1 MTYTGDWYDPWT
13 ANVGVVAEARQEQAL
28 EAVREVFATGMGGPP
43 TDLECQAAAAPGPAG
58 PALVRLADRPDD
70 LLVVGRTAKHSKV
83 VRYCLRNASCP
94 TMVVP
99 PPPLAR
105 VSPREVLRQSRQ
117 LLANARKE
125 GTYLDS

>member
-1 MTYTGDWYDPWT
+1 MYTGDWYDVWS
-13 ANVGVVAEARQEQAL
+13 ANADVVAEARQEQAL
-28 EAVREVFATGMGGPP
+28 EAVQEAFTAGMGGPP
-43 TDLECQAAAAPGPAG
+43 PDLEWWAVVAPGPAG

-70 LLVVGRTAKHSKV
+70 LLVVGWTAKRSKV
-83 VRYCLRNASCP
+83 VRYCLHNAGCP

-117 LLANARKE
+117 LLTNARKE
-125 GTYLDS
+125 ARASG